1 MEKILGIFLKGFK
14 VREMSNGE
22 LRKIR
27 LWSCIPWVYF
37 YVISVDS
44 IRD

>member
-22 LRKIR
+22 LRKNNYGVVYPG
-27 LWSCIPWVYF
+27 CI
-37 YVISVDS
+37 SM
-44 IRD
+44 